1 LFVGYI
7 FSFDRP
13 TSFSY
18 GNAKLPFNSNY
29 RQIHKKIL
37 FTDAEFRGFAPLG
50 RFDIPKKNHY
60 FSRCGGIEIPKQR
73 VWKKCLAN
81 AGSLTQGK
89 EVKDEE

>member
-1 LFVGYI
+1 MVTL
-7 FSFDRP
+7 
-13 TSFSY
+13 
-18 GNAKLPFNSNY
+18 NY
-29 RQIHKKIL
+29 RSIPIIDRFTKKIL

-50 RFDIPKKNHY
+50 RFDIHKKNHY